1 MDCIYI
7 TDQAGFLAA
16 QVGVFD
22 YWAPLVAMEIGMGR
36 DSHSLAT
43 YLFAQLVVSCGRIP
57 MTDGPMFWQV
67 VQLLKTS
74 FLLL

>member
-1 MDCIYI
+1 MDCVYI
-7 TDQAGFLAA
+7 TNGAGFLAA
-16 QVGVFD
+16 QAWVFD

-43 YLFAQLVVSCGRIP
+43 YLLAQLVVSCGRIP
-57 MTDGPMFWQV
+57 MTDGPMSWQV
-67 VQLLKTS
+67 VQLLQTS